1 MDKGLIIREITGAD
15 TQNVIDLLLQLN
27 RFEHVIMPNRAT
39 SLEAAAASFESVSSR
54 IAENGGAHLVAER
67 GSRVIGYCACAI
79 DLAPPYIRE
88 EDRRHVWV
96 AELVV
101 AEDARR
107 QGVGE
112 ALLNAAEDYTRGQ
125 GLRHMLIG
133 VLAGNDGADRLYQ
146 RMGYRHYSTERL
158 KTLT

>member
-1 MDKGLIIREITGAD
+1 MGKNLRIREMTEAD
-15 TQNVIDLLLQLN
+15 RDSVIDLLWQLN
-27 RFEHVIMPNRAT
+27 RHEHAIVSNRAT
-39 SLEAAAASFESVSSR
+39 SHEAAVASFESAVRR
-54 IAENGGAHLVAER
+54 IAENGGIHLVAER
-67 GSRVIGYCACAI
+67 DSRVIGYCASAI

-101 AEDARR
+101 AEGARR

-112 ALLNAAEDYTRGQ
+112 ALLNAAEGFTRSQ

-133 VLAGNDGADRLYQ
+133 VLAGNDGADRLYE